1 MMNWGW
7 HQYLEKSRDL
17 KKMKNSDETVQA
29 LEKHLAESNYPPQ
42 TLSLSSWIHEQCLCH
57 LMLLTTGHLETKLYC
72 WFQLYLPLFL
82 PTSKSK
88 WIIEHENK
96 EGILIEKI
104 KPIPMKKELLEFL
117 CTTEDYKGV
126 KASFYKQHK

>member
-1 MMNWGW
+1 MNRLV
-7 HQYLEKSRDL
+7 LEAAMCEKWTQRIFKSRLWIVKCSVRTMRDEE
-17 KKMKNSDETVQA
+17 MKNSDETVQA
-29 LEKHLAESNYPPQ
+29 LEQHLAESHYPPQ

-96 EGILIEKI
+96 EENLIEKI
-104 KPIPMKKELLEFL
+104 KPVPTEKKL
-117 CTTEDYKGV
+117 
-126 KASFYKQHK
+126 